1 MRASRRTYKSLRK
14 INRHTKKRG
23 GGEAPQY
30 NAIVPAYANTTLEL
44 PFVGDLDESFMADD
58 NELYDE
64 TGINLDSTIGEEYF
78 MSNDNSNILSSD
90 LDDIQLE
97 PWNDEIS
104 AIEDENDSEVS
115 GDVFVGGRRKNKHGK
130 RRTRRTRKNKRK
142 TNKKHKR
149 SNRRIK

>member
-1 MRASRRTYKSLRK
+1 MRSSRRTYKSLRK

-23 GGEAPQY
+23 GEAPNY
-30 NAIVPAYANTTLEL
+30 NAIAPVYANTTLEL
-44 PFVGDLDESFMADD
+44 PFVGDLDETFMADD

-64 TGINLDSTIGEEYF
+64 TGIDLDYTIGEEHF
-78 MSNDNSNILSSD
+78 MSNDNSNILSSE

-115 GDVFVGGRRKNKHGK
+115 GDVFVGGRQKNKHGK
-130 RRTRRTRKNKRK
+130 KHKRRTRKNKRK
-142 TNKKHKR
+142 TNKKHKKT
-149 SNRRIK
+149 NRRIK